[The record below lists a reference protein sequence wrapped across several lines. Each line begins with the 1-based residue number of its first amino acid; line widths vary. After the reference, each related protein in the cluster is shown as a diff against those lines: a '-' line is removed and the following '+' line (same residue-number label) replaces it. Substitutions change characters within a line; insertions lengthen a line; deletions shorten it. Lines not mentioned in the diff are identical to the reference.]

1 MESCRK
7 TFLHKKILDLRNLQP
22 RRFSTQKTKA
32 ILRDVLRGL
41 HFLHSND
48 IVHGDLQSGNM
59 LFSVRD
65 LNSIN
70 VDEVRQDINSSRIEN
85 LKRKDGKIDK
95 WAPKYLTVAMP
106 LNDYVLPDEE
116 QHIKMIDLESGNAD
130 EALDDDHMIQFAE
143 VLSPLPESM
152 MSKGPRAGRY
162 FGPNGER
169 LDAAVG
175 ESREDSLHSGDD
187 LDEEEEEDDFDD
199 DEVEFPSGG
208 FGPPLPCDPLEKLF
222 GDNKPQ
228 DVDEDE
234 EKTILS
240 LLRWMLQCEVSK
252 RPTVDQLLEHEW
264 FTTFISIPNSPASK
278 MDDLS
283 GLDWSASSTKQQ
295 PKAPSI
301 PPGANYY
308 GSAQLNPSPSPFQ
321 SGRNTPL
328 STTQSKPSTL
338 PVIGGGQTKPPAAPA
353 DSFSNLLNFGG
364 PAKPNANLSLR
375 ERQERLEAEKRQ
387 KAEERRKQAE
397 TSFGSGQFWDTLGNS
412 SAASRTASPAL
423 APPSRAPATSSGNG
437 VGTSADDD
445 LFAAFNKDTKV
456 DNASH
461 YPPPAPKPVSPA
473 LDLSDPTAWNKA
485 PAASTSSVDFNDDDD
500 DSFGL
505 NTMKGKAPA
514 AVPAASINTAD
525 DDDFLGDLAKPVEEV
540 RRKHTPQPKQPEAGK
555 PIEGFDS
562 SSDDEAPVQPRRRGK
577 GQSDEFDDAVAQLV
591 GYGFTPENA
600 RRGLTESGAG
610 LNVQAAANWLLDDAH
625 RQSKARAQGKDPLA
639 ESRRHRDVGRAD
651 GPRRTDSRSPA
662 AGDDLSK
669 AAAAVGSSVF
679 KAANSFWKTSKKQ
692 VAQAYAE
699 FNQPEGDPSQ
709 PKWMRSAQQEQGA
722 PAPRR
727 QAAEAT
733 DEAMM
738 LDSGARPERRPA
750 QRPQAPRPD
759 ERKASPRG
767 PSPALSAGPSSG
779 RNSPAPRWQQ
789 SAPVIPDSRAR
800 ASKLAMEDDSLSS
813 YVSPHRRKKAT
824 PQPQP
829 QSQPAAPQ
837 EEPDLLF
844 NSQAPKPQTTLPQRA
859 AQAAQPV
866 KRPTPAAAPRA
877 TASARQIPPIS
888 PAAVA
893 QSAQH
898 RLAGTQHFKRG
909 DYASAHASYSS
920 SLAAVPST
928 HPLAIVILTNRALT
942 SLKNGEPK
950 KAVEDA
956 DAALQVIGPSQG
968 QGEHAGAVAALGI
981 VWSLRRLQTKWET
994 AREFWEGDVREEGR
1008 KAVRGAEAS
1017 IADVLEG
1024 KTGSATQAQEDVR
1037 ERELA
1042 RQLTEKAADALSRM
1056 K

>member
-1 MESCRK
+1 
-7 TFLHKKILDLRNLQP
+7 
-22 RRFSTQKTKA
+22 
-32 ILRDVLRGL
+32 
-41 HFLHSND
+41 
-48 IVHGDLQSGNM
+48 
-59 LFSVRD
+59 
-65 LNSIN
+65 
-70 VDEVRQDINSSRIEN
+70 
-85 LKRKDGKIDK
+85 
-95 WAPKYLTVAMP
+95 
-106 LNDYVLPDEE
+106 
-116 QHIKMIDLESGNAD
+116 
-130 EALDDDHMIQFAE
+130 
-143 VLSPLPESM
+143 
-152 MSKGPRAGRY
+152 
-162 FGPNGER
+162 
-169 LDAAVG
+169 
-175 ESREDSLHSGDD
+175 
-187 LDEEEEEDDFDD
+187 
-199 DEVEFPSGG
+199 
-208 FGPPLPCDPLEKLF
+208 
-222 GDNKPQ
+222 
-228 DVDEDE
+228 
-234 EKTILS
+234 
-240 LLRWMLQCEVSK
+240 
-252 RPTVDQLLEHEW
+252 
-264 FTTFISIPNSPASK
+264 

-328 STTQSKPSTL
+328 STTQSKPSTP

-437 VGTSADDD
+437 VGTGADDD

-485 PAASTSSVDFNDDDD
+485 PAASTSNVDFNDDDD
-500 DSFGL
+500 PFGL

-610 LNVQAAANWLLDDAH
+610 LSVQAAANWLLDDAH
-625 RQSKARAQGKDPLA
+625 RQSKAKAQGKDPLG

-877 TASARQIPPIS
+877 TASARRIPPIS

-968 QGEHAGAVAALGI
+968 QGEHVSVTTDAGAEERRDMRDLYAKALSRKAEALEQMERWAEAGAVWQTCVQGGIGGPTAVAGRQRCQAALAPKAKPKPKPKAAPARAPVRPRAAATQQKSSEAVERLRQQNVAAAAEDDEKFALSEKVDARVAAWRDGKRDNLRALLG
-981 VWSLRRLQTKWET
+981 SLDAVL
-994 AREFWEGDVREEGR
+994 WEGSGWKKVGLHELVMANKVKIAYMKAIAKCHPDKLAQDASTEVRL
-1008 KAVRGAEAS
+1008 
-1017 IADVLEG
+1017 IA
-1024 KTGSATQAQEDVR
+1024 ATVFATLNESWDKFKS
-1037 ERELA
+1037 ENGL
-1042 RQLTEKAADALSRM
+1042 
-1056 K
+1056 

>member
-1 MESCRK
+1 
-7 TFLHKKILDLRNLQP
+7 
-22 RRFSTQKTKA
+22 
-32 ILRDVLRGL
+32 
-41 HFLHSND
+41 
-48 IVHGDLQSGNM
+48 
-59 LFSVRD
+59 
-65 LNSIN
+65 
-70 VDEVRQDINSSRIEN
+70 
-85 LKRKDGKIDK
+85 
-95 WAPKYLTVAMP
+95 
-106 LNDYVLPDEE
+106 
-116 QHIKMIDLESGNAD
+116 
-130 EALDDDHMIQFAE
+130 
-143 VLSPLPESM
+143 
-152 MSKGPRAGRY
+152 
-162 FGPNGER
+162 
-169 LDAAVG
+169 
-175 ESREDSLHSGDD
+175 
-187 LDEEEEEDDFDD
+187 
-199 DEVEFPSGG
+199 
-208 FGPPLPCDPLEKLF
+208 
-222 GDNKPQ
+222 
-228 DVDEDE
+228 
-234 EKTILS
+234 
-240 LLRWMLQCEVSK
+240 
-252 RPTVDQLLEHEW
+252 
-264 FTTFISIPNSPASK
+264 

-328 STTQSKPSTL
+328 STTQSKPSTP

-485 PAASTSSVDFNDDDD
+485 PAASTSNVDFDDDD
-500 DSFGL
+500 DPFGL

-625 RQSKARAQGKDPLA
+625 RLSKAKAQGKDPLA

-722 PAPRR
+722 PAPSR

-837 EEPDLLF
+837 EEPDL
-844 NSQAPKPQTTLPQRA
+844 P
-859 AQAAQPV
+859 QAAQPV

-877 TASARQIPPIS
+877 TASARRIPPIS

-968 QGEHAGAVAALGI
+968 QGEHVSVTTDAGAEERRDMRDLYAKALSRKAEALEQMERWAEAGAVWQTCVQGGIGGPTAVAGRQRCQAALAPKAKPKPKPKAAPARAPVRPRAAATQQKSSEAVERLRQQNVAAAAEDDEKFALSEKVDARVAAWRDGKRDNLRALLG
-981 VWSLRRLQTKWET
+981 SLDAVL
-994 AREFWEGDVREEGR
+994 WEGSGWKKVGLHELVMANKVKIAYMKAIAKCHPDKLAQDASTEVRL
-1008 KAVRGAEAS
+1008 
-1017 IADVLEG
+1017 IA
-1024 KTGSATQAQEDVR
+1024 ATVFATLNESWDKFKS
-1037 ERELA
+1037 ENGL
-1042 RQLTEKAADALSRM
+1042 
-1056 K
+1056 